1 MKNKWWL
8 VLILVLVIFILNC
21 YAQNKQQLNK
31 LLSQYKLQFTTP
43 KDITII
49 NNAKFPARDKIFHQI
64 IAQNKQTRIEI
75 ELIKPMSYDEAME
88 YAESK
93 YKIIKN
99 LYGPQIIPYTG
110 QLTTTTDC
118 PPEKKPKEIT
128 VDILGKPTKVLLA
141 NATDRYVLGVWDDEL
156 IKTKAA
162 FAMVYDEENQTI
174 YQIII
179 FQPIKIF
186 DQQKVLDILQG
197 IKRIPKE

>member
-1 MKNKWWL
+1 MSGYKITFAKYGKILIIKN
-8 VLILVLVIFILNC
+8 
-21 YAQNKQQLNK
+21 Y
-31 LLSQYKLQFTTP
+31 
-43 KDITII
+43 
-49 NNAKFPARDKIFHQI
+49 KFPAREKSFHTI
-64 IAQNKQTRIEI
+64 IASDKNTRIEI
-75 ELIKPMSYDEAME
+75 EIIKPMSYVEATE

-118 PPEKKPKEIT
+118 PPEKKPEEISI
-128 VDILGKPTKVLLA
+128 DILGKPTRVLLA
-141 NATDRYVLGVWDDEL
+141 NATDRYVLGVWDDAL

-197 IKRIPKE
+197 IKRIPEK